1 MTSDLPDI
9 PRWVEAN
16 GIAADTDGWRAPV
29 GGGYALGH
37 DPAKLIVLAG
47 ELDATAV
54 ARFRTGYPQHT
65 FLFSRDELR
74 TAFARSTRAILHT
87 LEDPDNLPEGEG
99 AVLFADEPPDAELA
113 WAATRGPIWT
123 AYVDGIASAF
133 AYAPWR
139 TATLFDVSIDVIPT
153 ARQLGLGTIVVA
165 AMIRDERA
173 RGLEPVWGADE
184 GNIASLRLAK
194 HLGFVPVDEL
204 WVAPP

>member
-16 GIAADTDGWRAPV
+16 GIAADSDGWRTPV

-37 DPAKLIVLAG
+37 DPTKLIVLAG
-47 ELDATAV
+47 ELDAEDV

-74 TAFARSTRAILHT
+74 TAFTRSTRAILHT
-87 LEDPDNLPEGEG
+87 LEDPDDLPEGEG
-99 AVLFADEPPDAELA
+99 AVLFAGEPPDAELA

-139 TATLFDVSIDVIPT
+139 TARLFDVSIDVLPT
-153 ARQLGLGTIVVA
+153 ARQLGLGTIVA
-165 AMIRDERA
+165 AALIRDERA

-194 HLGFVPVDEL
+194 RLGFVPVDEL

>member
-1 MTSDLPDI
+1 VTSDLPDI

-16 GIAADTDGWRAPV
+16 GIAADNDGWRAPV

-47 ELDATAV
+47 ELDAEDV

-74 TAFARSTRAILHT
+74 TAFTRSTRAILHT
-87 LEDPDNLPEGEG
+87 LEDPEALPEYEG
-99 AVLFADEPPDAELA
+99 AIVFSGEPPDAELA
-113 WAATRGPIWT
+113 WAASRGPIWT
-123 AYVDGIASAF
+123 TYVDGVASAF

-139 TATLFDVSIDVIPT
+139 TAKLFDVSIDVVAG
-153 ARQLGLGTIVVA
+153 ARQLGLGTIVAA
-165 AMIRDERA
+165 AMIREERA

-194 HLGFVPVDEL
+194 RLGFVPVDEL

>member
-1 MTSDLPDI
+1 VTSDLPDI

-16 GIAADTDGWRAPV
+16 GIAADGDGWRAPV

-37 DPAKLIVLAG
+37 DAAKLIVLAG
-47 ELDATAV
+47 ELDAEDV
-54 ARFRTGYPQHT
+54 ARFRAGYPQHT
-65 FLFSRDELR
+65 FLFSRDDLC
-74 TAFARSTRAILHT
+74 TAFTRSTRAILHT
-87 LEDPDNLPEGEG
+87 LEDPDQLPESEG
-99 AVLFADEPPDAELA
+99 AVLFTGEPPDPELA

-123 AYVDGIASAF
+123 TYVDGIASGF

-139 TATLFDVSIDVIPT
+139 TAKLFDVSIDVVPA
-153 ARQLGLGTIVVA
+153 ARQLGLGTIVAA

-194 HLGFVPVDEL
+194 RLGFVPVDEL

>member
-16 GIAADTDGWRAPV
+16 GIAADRDGWRSPV

-37 DPAKLIVLAG
+37 DAAKLIVLVG
-47 ELDATAV
+47 ELDSQEV

-74 TAFARSTRAILHT
+74 TAFTRSTRAILHT
-87 LEDPDNLPEGEG
+87 LADPDALPEYEG
-99 AVLFADEPPDAELA
+99 AIAFTETPPDAELA

-123 AYVDGIASAF
+123 AYVDGVASAF

-139 TATLFDVSIDVIPT
+139 TAKLFDVSVDVISG
-153 ARQLGLGTIVVA
+153 ARQLGLGTIVAA
-165 AMIRDERA
+165 AMIRDERS

-194 HLGFVPVDEL
+194 RLGFVAVDEL

>member
-1 MTSDLPDI
+1 MISELPDI

-16 GIAADTDGWRAPV
+16 GIAADRDGWRAPV

-37 DPAKLIVLAG
+37 DAAKLIVLAG
-47 ELDATAV
+47 ELDPEDV
-54 ARFRTGYPQHT
+54 ARFRTGYPHHT
-65 FLFSRDELR
+65 FLFSSDELR
-74 TAFARSTRAILHT
+74 GAFTRSTRAILHT
-87 LEDPDNLPEGEG
+87 LEDPDSLPAYEG
-99 AVLFADEPPDAELA
+99 AIVFTGEPPDPELA

-123 AYVDGIASAF
+123 TYVDDVASAF

-139 TATLFDVSIDVIPT
+139 TAKLFDVSIDVIPT
-153 ARQLGLGTIVVA
+153 ARQLGLGTIVAA
-165 AMIRDERA
+165 AMIRDECA

-194 HLGFVPVDEL
+194 RLGFVAVDEL

>member
-16 GIAADTDGWRAPV
+16 GIAADADGWRAPV

-37 DPAKLIVLAG
+37 DAAKLIVLAG
-47 ELDATAV
+47 ELDAEDV
-54 ARFRTGYPQHT
+54 ARFRTGYPHHT
-65 FLFSRDELR
+65 FLFSGDELCN
-74 TAFARSTRAILHT
+74 AFARSTRAILHT
-87 LEDPDNLPEGEG
+87 LEDPDLLPEYEG
-99 AVLFADEPPDAELA
+99 AVMFTDEPPDTELA

-123 AYVDGIASAF
+123 TYVDGIASAF

-139 TATLFDVSIDVIPT
+139 TTKLFDVSIDVLPA
-153 ARQLGLGTIVVA
+153 ARQLGLGTIVAA
-165 AMIRDERA
+165 AMIRGERA

-194 HLGFVPVDEL
+194 RLGFVPVDEL